1 MGRLA
6 RRFGLSR
13 TTLLYYDRIGLL
25 RPSTGGSGAYRHCTQ
40 AEVRRLEQIVHFRAA
55 GVPLADIRRI
65 LDGPSDSLAAV
76 LERRLMAL
84 TDEIA
89 RLREQQRVI
98 VGILKSDAA
107 RARLGAFSRAGWTA
121 LLAASGF
128 SEDDMHRWHET
139 FERQAPAEHQEFL
152 RFLGIPEAEI
162 EVIRAFSR
170 GERAWPRG

>member
-25 RPSTGGSGAYRHCTQ
+25 RPSTGGSGAYRHYTQ
-40 AEVRRLEQIVHFRAA
+40 VEVRRLEQIVRFRAA

-76 LERRLMAL
+76 LERRLIAL

-89 RLREQQRVI
+89 QLREQQRVI

-107 RARLGAFSRAGWTA
+107 RARLGAFSRAGWTS

-128 SEDDMHRWHET
+128 SEDDMHR
-139 FERQAPAEHQEFL
+139 
-152 RFLGIPEAEI
+152 
-162 EVIRAFSR
+162 
-170 GERAWPRG
+170 